1 MKGENMKYVLLFILL
16 VAVIIAAGCV
26 GGNKET
32 VSTPA
37 QTPTPTVIPQIT
49 TIQQMT
55 VASKPTQNY
64 KTADLVISL
73 NTNPTYGFKMD
84 YPTEWTFERKHTSN
98 WKAGYNFSSP
108 DGKSYAFVYVDDT
121 SGSAFYWY
129 SINKWANNSI
139 KSYTQ
144 SYCLDGVG
152 NPMVWDYCQQ
162 PQTTLYH
169 PVLMSNDPV
178 IIPGSFEAH
187 KLVFT
192 SYDDR
197 YYGQRTVYIMHSGRM
212 QGYNFTIPDH
222 TEVAV
227 KVDGPVWDYGIGGQ
241 GYSIEFYSP
250 ADQMKNISDIFNHMI
265 NSFEATTKL

>member
-178 IIPGSFEAH
+178 IIPGSFEAR

-250 ADQMKNISDIFNHMI
+250 ADQMKNTSDIFNHMI